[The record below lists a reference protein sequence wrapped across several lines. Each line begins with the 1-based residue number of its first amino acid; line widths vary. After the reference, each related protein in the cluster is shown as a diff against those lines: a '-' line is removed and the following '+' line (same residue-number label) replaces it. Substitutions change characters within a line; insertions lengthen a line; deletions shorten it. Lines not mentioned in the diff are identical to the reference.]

1 MKSDSQRFGQAR
13 WAYNGADFAAKK
25 GICDM
30 RLSFTLP
37 GARSESMHRKHFVKL
52 TFCIG
57 LILGISPAIAGQ
69 TPMPQ
74 PFSADFTMTSGAGGE
89 LSSGKIYFSLPKM
102 RMESSSKGQEA
113 IMIMDQ
119 SVKTMYMLM
128 PKQRMY
134 LESHMDQQNPM
145 MRQGP
150 KAPTSFD
157 PNHPCGANEKCEKVG
172 TETVNG
178 RVCDKWVT
186 TGTKGTSTAWI
197 DQKLTFPIKA
207 QSANGE
213 IWQLTNIKEGKPDAS
228 LFELPAGYQKMVIP
242 GMAGGAPPPQ

>member
-1 MKSDSQRFGQAR
+1 MK
-13 WAYNGADFAAKK
+13 KK
-25 GICDM
+25 V
-30 RLSFTLP
+30 L
-37 GARSESMHRKHFVKL
+37 VKL
-52 TFCIG
+52 AFCIT
-57 LILGISPAIAGQ
+57 LMLGVSGEIAGQ
-69 TPMPQ
+69 TPTAQ
-74 PFSADFTMTSGAGGE
+74 PFSADFTTTSGTGGE
-89 LSSGKIYFSLPKM
+89 MNSGKLYFSLPKM
-102 RMESSSKGQEA
+102 RMESSSKGQESV
-113 IMIMDQ
+113 IIMDQ
-119 SVKTMYMLM
+119 STQTVYILM

-134 LESHMDQQNPM
+134 IESRTDQQNPM

-157 PNHPCGANEKCEKVG
+157 PSHPCGANETCNKAG

-197 DQKLTFPIKA
+197 DQKLSFPIKS

-213 IWQLTNIKEGKPDAS
+213 IWHLTNIKEGKPDAS

-242 GMAGGAPPPQ
+242 GMPGGGPPPQ

>member
-1 MKSDSQRFGQAR
+1 MER
-13 WAYNGADFAAKK
+13 N
-25 GICDM
+25 I
-30 RLSFTLP
+30 L
-37 GARSESMHRKHFVKL
+37 VKL
-52 TFCIG
+52 TFCS
-57 LILGISPAIAGQ
+57 LLVLGVSPAIAGQ

-74 PFSADFTMTSGAGGE
+74 PFSADFTMTSAAGGE
-89 LSSGKIYFSLPKM
+89 MSSGKIYFSLPKM
-102 RMESSSKGQEA
+102 RMESSSKGQET

-119 SVKTMYMLM
+119 GSQTAYILM
-128 PKQRMY
+128 PKQHMY
-134 LESHMDQQNPM
+134 IESRTNQQNPM
-145 MRQGP
+145 MRQSP

-186 TGTKGTSTAWI
+186 TGAKGMSTAWV
-197 DQKLTFPIKA
+197 DQKLTFPIKT

-228 LFELPAGYQKMVIP
+228 LFQVPAGYRKMDIP
-242 GMAGGAPPPQ
+242 GMAGGGPPPQ